1 MTVHELE
8 NILSEYSPDTI
19 VSVWDIN
26 CCFHVEPQV
35 TEFKNESTKKVFEIL
50 LS

>member
-19 VSVWDIN
+19 VSVWDTD
-26 CCFHVEPQV
+26 CCFRAEPQV
-35 TEFKNESTKKVFEIL
+35 TEFKNGSKGKVVEIL